1 MLLYAKL
8 GVFYFCLLFDLIW
21 GSFIEP
27 TTQIK
32 PSATNQEGELTIYWM
47 IALQIIITA
56 AIFILFCTLLW
67 QTQPLKL
74 GMIKLLMKYE
84 AD

>member
-1 MLLYAKL
+1 
-8 GVFYFCLLFDLIW
+8 
-21 GSFIEP
+21 
-27 TTQIK
+27 
-32 PSATNQEGELTIYWM
+32 M
-47 IALQIIITA
+47 IALQIILTA

-84 AD
+84 AN